1 MKIRY
6 IIGSVCIASVVG
18 AILLVPNSDVDNS
31 KYTQKELSSLS
42 ELSAD
47 DAQKWL
53 AARYIDVETGERV
66 SEENLRLIEQDIKR
80 LQRNK
85 SISFIPQGPDNIGG
99 RTRAIQVDRTWMDR
113 VWAGGVSGG
122 LFVSYN
128 GGDKWT
134 KMEEYTAAGGNPFI
148 SSMTQTIDGTLYVAT
163 GSNHEGWSGNGV
175 WYSQDLGETWS
186 TVPGTSNCTE
196 IVSSDSD
203 NYVWLATPSG
213 LKKWQVGETSM
224 TNITVTSGP
233 CLDLQISSNG
243 QLVVASMS
251 SNKVYVSVDGGATF
265 ESKTGS
271 ANNNLVPT
279 TSGRLELAIS
289 ADVNSSGMYSV
300 YAVRTNSNL
309 LSMHVSH
316 DNGQTWTQF
325 VGASGPPNEFD
336 IYRNQGTYNSV
347 LSVNPTDPENIF
359 IGGIDIW
366 KWNQTVNNPPSGGF
380 EKVSQWFVNPSSS
393 IYVHADNHEM
403 KWDDNNRLYVGND
416 GGIGITNDFSEHWY
430 PANRGYNV
438 TQFYSVA
445 FDRHGAVMGGT
456 QDNGTLY
463 NDHSNSTYEEF
474 VEVGGGDGF
483 ECEISFY
490 NPNVMFESI
499 YYTSIA
505 RTGDGGATWTNF
517 SPVLPGN
524 YDPPGSEGS
533 SQHPFHTEY
542 VLAEN
547 YDTNSE
553 DSITYIPTAN
563 SNAGEVIK
571 IPSYSSGD
579 TILYT
584 TPDDYYF
591 DDTLYYDPSLTA
603 NGVFFGINPAT
614 SETVEMGIDT
624 VIYNVAWDTITV
636 QDPYQS
642 WFLVYISINGG
653 ELWGTRNALR
663 LSAQDPN
670 WVCVARGIGG
680 NGWSSKDIEFSEDME
695 QCYVSAGTNGVWR
708 IDGLGSVY
716 TSDTLFNEKVS
727 YDIVAGI
734 PTTPTYTTATKI
746 TSAGYEGIALNPNN
760 PDDLVLFSGF
770 SGTNKRTA
778 NATAAVPSFTN
789 LGSITSPSV
798 GAYDGIIDR
807 DNPNIIV
814 TGTSSGVFVSEDGG
828 SNWTTASAGFEG
840 TPVYEVRQSWRTADD
855 GNGRPGEIYIGTYGR
870 GIWSSAAYLGVE
882 EDLTEQDNIFY
893 DMLIYPNPVKSEYT
907 ISFDLKVT
915 GDVSINVYSLSG
927 VLIKDDQFKNKL
939 SGAQQVKLN
948 ASDLPEGTYIIQ
960 MVSGDQK
967 LTKKLLKL

>member
-1 MKIRY
+1 
-6 IIGSVCIASVVG
+6 
-18 AILLVPNSDVDNS
+18 
-31 KYTQKELSSLS
+31 
-42 ELSAD
+42 
-47 DAQKWL
+47 
-53 AARYIDVETGERV
+53 
-66 SEENLRLIEQDIKR
+66 
-80 LQRNK
+80 
-85 SISFIPQGPDNIGG
+85 
-99 RTRAIQVDRTWMDR
+99 
-113 VWAGGVSGG
+113 
-122 LFVSYN
+122 
-128 GGDKWT
+128 
-134 KMEEYTAAGGNPFI
+134 
-148 SSMTQTIDGTLYVAT
+148 
-163 GSNHEGWSGNGV
+163 
-175 WYSQDLGETWS
+175 
-186 TVPGTSNCTE
+186 
-196 IVSSDSD
+196 
-203 NYVWLATPSG
+203 
-213 LKKWQVGETSM
+213 
-224 TNITVTSGP
+224 
-233 CLDLQISSNG
+233 
-243 QLVVASMS
+243 
-251 SNKVYVSVDGGATF
+251 
-265 ESKTGS
+265 
-271 ANNNLVPT
+271 
-279 TSGRLELAIS
+279 
-289 ADVNSSGMYSV
+289 
-300 YAVRTNSNL
+300 
-309 LSMHVSH
+309 
-316 DNGQTWTQF
+316 
-325 VGASGPPNEFD
+325 
-336 IYRNQGTYNSV
+336 
-347 LSVNPTDPENIF
+347 
-359 IGGIDIW
+359 
-366 KWNQTVNNPPSGGF
+366 
-380 EKVSQWFVNPSSS
+380 
-393 IYVHADNHEM
+393 M

-438 TQFYSVA
+438 TQFYAIA

-490 NPNVMFESI
+490 NPNVMFSSI
-499 YYTSIA
+499 YYTSIS

-517 SPVLPGN
+517 SPDLPGN

-547 YDTNSE
+547 YDLNSE

-563 SNAGEVIK
+563 SLAGEVIK

-584 TPDDYYF
+584 TPDNYYF

-614 SETVEMGIDT
+614 GETVEMGIDT

-642 WFLVYISINGG
+642 WFLVYINTNGG

-663 LSAQDPN
+663 LSAQEAN

-680 NGWSSKDIEFSEDME
+680 NAWSSKDIEFSEDME

-746 TSAGYEGIALNPNN
+746 TSAAYEGIALNPNN

-798 GAYDGIIDR
+798 GTYDGIIDR

-814 TGTSSGVFVSEDGG
+814 AGTSSGVFVSEDGG

-840 TPVYEVRQSWRTADD
+840 TPVYEVRQSWRTADE
-855 GNGRPGEIYIGTYGR
+855 GNGRPGDIYVGTYGR

-882 EDLTEQDNIFY
+882 DELTEQDNVNY
-893 DMLIYPNPVKSEYT
+893 NMLIYPNPVKSEYT

>member
-6 IIGSVCIASVVG
+6 IVGSVFVASLVG
-18 AILLVPNSDVDNS
+18 AILLFSKSDLDQS
-31 KYTQKELSSLS
+31 KYAQKELSSISKLT
-42 ELSAD
+42 AD
-47 DAQKWL
+47 DAQQWL

-66 SEENLRLIEQDIKR
+66 SEEKLRLIQQDIKR

-99 RTRAIQVDRTWMDR
+99 RTRAIQIDRTWIER

-134 KMEEYTAAGGNPFI
+134 KVVAYTAAGGNPFI

-175 WYSQDLGETWS
+175 WYSQDFGATWS
-186 TVPGTSNCTE
+186 TVPGTTNCTE
-196 IVSSDSD
+196 IVSSDND

-224 TNITVTSGP
+224 TNISVTSGP

-336 IYRNQGTYNSV
+336 IYRNQGRYNSV
-347 LSVNPTDPENIF
+347 VSVNPTDPENIF

-416 GGIGITNDFSEHWY
+416 GGIGISNDFSENWY
-430 PANRGYNV
+430 PANRGFNV
-438 TQFYSVA
+438 TQFYGIA

-483 ECEISFY
+483 ECEISYY
-490 NPNVMFESI
+490 NPNVMFSSI
-499 YYTSIA
+499 YYTSIS
-505 RTGDGGATWTNF
+505 RTGDKGDTWTDF
-517 SPVLPGN
+517 SPDLPGN

-533 SQHPFHTEY
+533 SYHPFHTEY

-553 DSITYIPTAN
+553 DSIMYIPTAN
-563 SNAGEVIK
+563 SVAGEVIK
-571 IPSYSSGD
+571 IPSFSSGD

-603 NGVFFGINPAT
+603 NGVYFGINPAT
-614 SETVEMGIDT
+614 GETVEMGIDT
-624 VIYNVAWDTITV
+624 VIYNVTWDTITV

-642 WFLVYISINGG
+642 WFLVYINANSG

-680 NGWSSKDIEFSEDME
+680 GGFNSIDIEFSKDME
-695 QCYVSAGTNGVWR
+695 QCYISAGNGIWR
-708 IDGLGSVY
+708 VDGLGSVY

-727 YDIVAGI
+727 YDIVLGI

-814 TGTSSGVFVSEDGG
+814 VGTSSGAFVTEDGG
-828 SNWTTASAGFEG
+828 SNWTTASAGFKG
-840 TPVYEVRQSWRTADD
+840 TPVYEVRQSWRTADE
-855 GNGRPGEIYIGTYGR
+855 GNGRPGEIYLGTYGR
-870 GIWSSAAYLGVE
+870 GIWSSAAYLEVD
-882 EDLTEQDNIFY
+882 EDLTEQENIFY
-893 DMLIYPNPVKSEYT
+893 DMLIYPNPVKAEYT
-907 ISFDLKVT
+907 ISFDLKET